1 MQWVVTAVWS
11 IAHANLTQ
19 LATAA
24 DDLDG
29 DMHQYIVAGRVS
41 VRFELIA
48 ATRGEAIAIAEDLIG
63 ALSLPQPIE
72 AISAQ
77 SYRQGLLVASGRHD
91 VEALTPEMRG
101 TWLVKTQG
109 SEHLWD
115 LDCMTYTR
123 KPGSRSLSGAFTFDH
138 RAVLITRVERWPRV
152 GSTSLL
158 WFDDPSNGE
167 QAEHWRQSSGIV
179 SITEI

>member
-1 MQWVVTAVWS
+1 MQWVVTAIWS
-11 IAHANLTQ
+11 IAHASLNQ

-29 DMHQYIVAGRVS
+29 DMHQDIVAGLVS

-48 ATRGEAIAIAEDLIG
+48 ATRDEAIAVAEDLVG

-77 SYRQGLLVASGRHD
+77 SNRQGPLAANGRQD
-91 VEALTPEMRG
+91 VQALTPEMSG

-115 LDCMTYTR
+115 LDRMTYTR
-123 KPGSRSLSGAFTFDH
+123 IPGSRSLSGAFTFDH
-138 RAVLITRVERWPRV
+138 RAVLITRVERWPQV

-167 QAEHWRQSSGIV
+167 QAENWRQSSRIV
-179 SITEI
+179 SITKI